1 MTNAKTQELTK
12 TVETVDAIITTTL
25 DKKLVNKFD
34 KAYTTAGNSM
44 RDMCIIAY
52 QICGDDK
59 DAKQLFQKHV
69 VNDLGMSKS
78 TATQL
83 VATGGIYTTYPDTQI
98 MSHTKCA
105 ELLPVRNDV
114 NAFLD
119 AVELDIEELN
129 TLTQVKIREKVK
141 NYVNPP
147 QATTQD
153 TAQDAQDTEDT
164 AQDTQDTQDTTQGT
178 QGTQETENSRIT
190 ELENRVKYLLTLC
203 KGAHEMLVKIDNE
216 YELDENDT
224 KVLKFEIK
232 SLATALKMNGGNK

>member
-1 MTNAKTQELTK
+1 MANAKTQELTK

-25 DKKLVNKFD
+25 DKKLVTKFD
-34 KAYTTAGNSM
+34 KAYITAGNSM
-44 RDMCIIAY
+44 RDMCILAY

-141 NYVNPP
+141 NYLNPT
-147 QATTQD
+147 QATQ
-153 TAQDAQDTEDT
+153 DT
-164 AQDTQDTQDTTQGT
+164 AQDTQDTTQNAQD
-178 QGTQETENSRIT
+178 TQETENPRIT

-216 YELDENDT
+216 YELDENDA

>member
-1 MTNAKTQELTK
+1 MANAKAQELTK
-12 TVETVDAIITTTL
+12 TVETADAIITTTL

-34 KAYTTAGNSM
+34 EAYTTAGDSM
-44 RDMCIIAY
+44 RDMCILAY

-141 NYVNPP
+141 NYLNPT
-147 QATTQD
+147 QGTQDTTQD
-153 TAQDAQDTEDT
+153 TQDAEETTQDTQDAQDTIQD
-164 AQDTQDTQDTTQGT
+164 AQD
-178 QGTQETENSRIT
+178 TQETENPRIT

-216 YELDENDT
+216 YELDEDDT

>member
-1 MTNAKTQELTK
+1 MANTKTQELTK

-25 DKKLVNKFD
+25 DKKLVTEFD

-44 RDMCIIAY
+44 RDMCILAY

-147 QATTQD
+147 QDAQETTE
-153 TAQDAQDTEDT
+153 DAQDTQEIT
-164 AQDTQDTQDTTQGT
+164 EGAQDTQETTEDTQDT
-178 QGTQETENSRIT
+178 ENPRIT

-203 KGAHEMLVKIDNE
+203 KGAHETLTKIDNE
-216 YELDENDT
+216 YELDEDDT
-224 KVLKFEIK
+224 KLLKFEIK

>member
-1 MTNAKTQELTK
+1 MANAKTQELTK

-44 RDMCIIAY
+44 RDMCILAY

-147 QATTQD
+147 KDTQDTQD
-153 TAQDAQDTEDT
+153 TAQDAQDTEET
-164 AQDTQDTQDTTQGT
+164 TQDTQDTTQDA
-178 QGTQETENSRIT
+178 QGTQETENPRVV

-203 KGAHEMLVKIDNE
+203 KGAHEMLTKIDNE

-232 SLATALKMNGGNK
+232 SLATALKMNGGTK

>member
-1 MTNAKTQELTK
+1 MANTKAEELTK

-25 DKKLVNKFD
+25 DKKLVTKFD

-44 RDMCIIAY
+44 RDMCILAY

-105 ELLPVRNDV
+105 ELLPVRNNVD
-114 NAFLD
+114 AFLD

-129 TLTQVKIREKVK
+129 SLTQVKIREKVK

-147 QATTQD
+147 QDAQDAQETTEDAQDTQETTEDTQD
-153 TAQDAQDTEDT
+153 IAQDTQDAQDTEN
-164 AQDTQDTQDTTQGT
+164 A
-178 QGTQETENSRIT
+178 RIT

-203 KGAHEMLVKIDNE
+203 KGAHEMLAKIDNE
-216 YELDENDT
+216 YELDEDDT

>member
-1 MTNAKTQELTK
+1 MANANTQELTK
-12 TVETVDAIITTTL
+12 TVETADAIITTTL
-25 DKKLVNKFD
+25 DKKLVTKFD

-44 RDMCIIAY
+44 RDMCILAY
-52 QICGDDK
+52 KICGDDK

-78 TATQL
+78 TASQL
-83 VATGGIYTTYPDTQI
+83 ITTGGIYFLNPYTQI

-105 ELLPVRNDV
+105 ELIPVRNDV
-114 NAFLD
+114 DAFLD
-119 AVELDIEELN
+119 SIELDIEELN
-129 TLTQVKIREKVK
+129 SLPQVKIRELVK
-141 NYVNPP
+141 NYVKPS
-147 QATTQD
+147 QATAQD
-153 TAQDAQDTEDT
+153 AQDAQDTEET
-164 AQDTQDTQDTTQGT
+164 TQDTQDVQDTTQDT
-178 QGTQETENSRIT
+178 QDAQETENPRIT

-216 YELDENDT
+216 YELEEDDI